1 MKKNNYKTRK
11 MTWNLLE
18 TTNEMAWQNRRGEET
33 PAKKAMKYA
42 LEICKHRQG
51 RPPSTSISTAKNV
64 LKELN
69 SFRDEEIE
77 TATNKNY

>member
-1 MKKNNYKTRK
+1 

-18 TTNEMAWQNRRGEET
+18 TTNEMAWRNRRGEET

-42 LEICKHRQG
+42 LEICKRRQG

-69 SFRDEEIE
+69 IFRDEEIE

>member
-1 MKKNNYKTRK
+1 
-11 MTWNLLE
+11 
-18 TTNEMAWQNRRGEET
+18 
-33 PAKKAMKYA
+33 MKYA